1 MLDLN
6 LFGKSARFHHVG
18 VAVPA
23 IEKSVEKG
31 VNIIYDDI
39 QKVSVAFIRINGV
52 AIELIEPGG
61 NHSPIVNSLK
71 KGNKLVH
78 LCYSVKILEEAIN
91 TAIQN
96 GFFTISKPVQAIAF
110 NNKRIVWLFS
120 KVYGLVELVE
130 E

>member
-1 MLDLN
+1 M
-6 LFGKSARFHHVG
+6 A
-18 VAVPA
+18 A
-23 IEKSVEKG
+23 IEESVEKD
-31 VNIIYDDI
+31 VNIVYDDK
-39 QKVSVAFIRINGV
+39 QKVSVAFIKINGV
-52 AIELIEPGG
+52 PIELIEPEG
-61 NHSPIVNSLK
+61 NHSPVLNSLK

-78 LCYSVKILEEAIN
+78 LCYSVKVLEEAIN

-96 GFFTISKPVQAIAF
+96 GFYTISSPVQAIAF